1 MKMTVQGLPAQFNAV
16 FCSLLFLLSSVTLS
30 AAEISVSSIPELR
43 VAINKANPGD
53 NIVLANGSYINS
65 SIIKITC
72 KGTASKP
79 ITISAASI
87 SGVTITGSSG
97 FSVDS
102 LARYIIIKGFVFKN
116 KADTANII
124 QWGAS
129 HCRITRNVFELTG
142 TGSYLIV
149 RGNDAEVD
157 YNTFQN
163 KSTEGRMILVE
174 GPGGEPMAERTW
186 IHHNYFY
193 NFKNSGFNN
202 SSAIQFGRSWSSM
215 APSYGLVEYNLF
227 IDCRGENENI
237 THKASNGVYRYNTFG
252 PGCTELSL
260 RHGNHSEVYANFFLN
275 TDGLRIFG
283 DDHRIYSNYFEGNSI
298 AIHIGNGGAEVADGA
313 ALTSHDRPDRCQ
325 IVHNTLINNKEN
337 FYMAKRTNGL
347 GSTDLIIANNII
359 QGGGSAANI
368 NGPNFNTIWKENIVW
383 KVATTN
389 IPSSGYKS
397 VNPLFAKNGAATYHI
412 QKGSPAINA
421 GVGTY
426 AYVKLDMDA
435 QTRSESK
442 DKGADEF
449 SLNTFINRPLT
460 RQDVGHEANQ
470 LVK

>member
-1 MKMTVQGLPAQFNAV
+1 MSNAT
-16 FCSLLFLLSSVTLS
+16 FCSLLFLLGFGTLA
-30 AAEISVSSIPELR
+30 AAEIRVFSLSELR
-43 VAINKANPGD
+43 AAINQANPGD
-53 NIVLANGSYINS
+53 NIILANGSYKNT
-65 SIIKITC
+65 SIIKISC
-72 KGTASKP
+72 QGTASKP

-87 SGVTITGSSG
+87 AGVTITGSSG
-97 FSVDS
+97 FSIDS
-102 LARYIIIKGFVFKN
+102 LARYITIRGFVFKN

-129 HCRITRNVFELTG
+129 HCRINRNVFELSG

-149 RGNDAEVD
+149 RGHDVEVD

-215 APSYGLVEYNLF
+215 APSYGLLEYNLF

-260 RHGNHSEVYANFFLN
+260 RHGNQSEVYANFFLN

-283 DDHRIYSNYFEGNSI
+283 DDHRIYSNYFEGNSR

-325 IVHNTLINNKEN
+325 IVYNTLINNKEN
-337 FYMAKRTNGL
+337 FFMANRSNGL
-347 GSTDLIIANNII
+347 GSTYITIANNII
-359 QGGGSAANI
+359 QGGGPAANI
-368 NGPNFNTIWKENIVW
+368 NGPNSNTTWEGNIVW
-383 KVATTN
+383 KVAAIN

-397 VNPLFAKNGAATYHI
+397 VNPLLATNGAATYHI
-412 QKGSPAINA
+412 QKNSPARNA
-421 GVGTY
+421 GVGAYTY
-426 AYVKLDMDA
+426 AKLDIDA
-435 QTRSESK
+435 QTRSASK

-449 SLNTFINRPLT
+449 SSNPFINRPLT
-460 RQDVGHEANQ
+460 KQDVGHEGNRP
-470 LVK
+470 VK